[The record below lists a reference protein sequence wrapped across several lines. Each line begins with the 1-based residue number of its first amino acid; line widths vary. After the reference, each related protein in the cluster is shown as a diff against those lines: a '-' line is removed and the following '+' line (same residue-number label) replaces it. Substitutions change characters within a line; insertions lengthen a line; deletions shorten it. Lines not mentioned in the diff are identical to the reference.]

1 MEESQAS
8 RDAVL
13 YFMIHW
19 MSVRKYPSPVL
30 VNQGGHW
37 VVVVGYES
45 DVDPQTSSTVTLQ
58 QITFHDP
65 EPHNIGTVTTM
76 SASQWYNGP
85 WNGAVIYSGTW
96 LNDYVAVVEPPKPS
110 GTTRVRVVERT
121 GRQLLSDRQAVE
133 YAVRWVRER
142 QLAERPGYQVFAR
155 GQVEPTGALL
165 VHDEPRM
172 DLKQERPLDYYV
184 VPFGLRSE
192 RERGG
197 HPIVR
202 AAVLVNAYTG
212 DLEETTVFG
221 RPIQYMTREGALDI
235 AAKAFNVDQAKLKAT
250 LMFQPSKVSHIRA
263 FPFWEVSLGE
273 RSIYIDQL
281 GEVFGRLEL
290 SIPGD

>member
-1 MEESQAS
+1 VEQSQAS

-13 YFMIHW
+13 YFMIYW

-133 YAVRWVRER
+133 YALRWVRER
-142 QLAERPGYQVFAR
+142 QLAERPGYQVFAS

-172 DLKQERPLDYYV
+172 DLKQERPIDYYV

-192 RERGG
+192 RGG
-197 HPIVR
+197 HPTVR

-235 AAKAFNVDQAKLKAT
+235 AAKAFNVDQARLKAT

-263 FPFWEVSLGE
+263 FPFWEVSLGD
-273 RSIYIDQL
+273 RLIYIDQF